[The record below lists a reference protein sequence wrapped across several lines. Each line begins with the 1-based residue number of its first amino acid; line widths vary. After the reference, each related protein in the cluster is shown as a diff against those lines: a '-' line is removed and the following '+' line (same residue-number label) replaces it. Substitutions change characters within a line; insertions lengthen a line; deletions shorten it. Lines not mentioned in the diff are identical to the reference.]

1 MDNNNNENLF
11 SNLTNAESLDK
22 LEKIGKDTV
31 ETNNNQKP
39 INNNENMFSNLP
51 KDIQLNNLEYI
62 RNYEND
68 NEDKKNRTR

>member
-1 MDNNNNENLF
+1 MNNNNNEKMF
-11 SNLTNAESLDK
+11 SSLTSAEGLDN
-22 LEKIGKDTV
+22 LEKIEKDTV

-62 RNYEND
+62 GNYEND
-68 NEDKKNRTR
+68 NEDEKNRTR